1 MHNNSDVID
10 WLLASDPAIRW
21 QVMADLLAAPLHEVQ
36 RERARVATEGWG
48 AELLAARD
56 ADGQWMGGACFPN
69 SQPSTP
75 GQPWTAT
82 APSLTLLRIFGLD
95 PASPE
100 AREAIALVSENC
112 RWEHDGQRF
121 FDGEVEPC
129 INGQTVATGAYF
141 GVDVS
146 GIVDRLLTEQ
156 MDDRGWNCDQ
166 EVGSTRGSFDST
178 ICVLEGLLE
187 YEEAVGPRSEVT
199 AARRSG
205 EEYLLER
212 KMFRSLSTGEVVDP
226 MWTRFSFP
234 NQWHYDV
241 LRGLEYLRRSRTRPD
256 DRLDE
261 TLALVESH
269 RLPDGRWPRQN
280 IYPGDIHFELDAP
293 EGQPSRWTT
302 LRAMRVLEWAG
313 IGS

>member
-1 MHNNSDVID
+1 MRDRSDVID
-10 WLLASDPAIRW
+10 WLLDSDPALRW
-21 QVMADLLAAPLHEVQ
+21 QVLADLVGAPDEEA
-36 RERARVATEGWG
+36 RAERSRVATEGWG
-48 AELLAARD
+48 AKLLAARD
-56 ADGQWMGGACFPN
+56 SDGLWMGGACFPTARPTN
-69 SQPSTP
+69 S

-82 APSLTLLRIFGLD
+82 APSLTLLRLFGLE
-95 PASPE
+95 PNSPP
-100 AREAIALVSENC
+100 AREAIALVAENC

-146 GIVDRLLTEQ
+146 RIVDRLLTEQ
-156 MDDRGWNCDQ
+156 MEDGGWNCDQ

-187 YEEAVGPRSEVT
+187 YENAVGSQTDVT
-199 AARRSG
+199 AVRRKG

-212 KMFRSLSTGEVVDP
+212 RMFRSLSTGEVVDP
-226 MWTRFSFP
+226 AWTRFSFP

-241 LRGLEYLRRSRTRPD
+241 LRGLEHLRHSTEQPDPRVDEALDLVQATR
-256 DRLDE
+256 L
-261 TLALVESH
+261 S
-269 RLPDGRWPRQN
+269 DGRWPRQKVH
-280 IYPGDIHFELDAP
+280 PGDVHFEIDAA
-293 EGQPSRWTT
+293 EGEPSRWIT
-302 LRAMRVLEWAG
+302 LRAIRVLEWAG

>member
-1 MHNNSDVID
+1 MTNSSAVIE
-10 WLLASDPAIRW
+10 WLLDSDPALRW
-21 QVMADLLAAPLHEVQ
+21 QVMTDLLGLPEEARE
-36 RERARVATEGWG
+36 ERARVATEGWG
-48 AELLAARD
+48 AKLLAARD
-56 ADGQWMGGACFPN
+56 SDGMWMGGACFPADKPAN
-69 SQPSTP
+69 P

-82 APSLTLLRIFGLD
+82 APSLTLLRIFGLEPD
-95 PASPE
+95 SSQ
-100 AREAIALVSENC
+100 AREAIALVAENC

-141 GVDVS
+141 GVEVS
-146 GIVDRLLTEQ
+146 PIVDRLLTEQ
-156 MDDRGWNCDQ
+156 MEDRGWNCDQ

-187 YEEAVGPRSEVT
+187 YENAVGPRVEVT

-212 KMFRSLSTGEVVDP
+212 RMFRSLSTGEVIDP
-226 MWTRFSFP
+226 AWTRFSFP

-241 LRGLEYLRRSRTRPD
+241 LRGLEYLRRSTERPD
-256 DRLDE
+256 QRLDE
-261 TLALVESH
+261 ALELVRAN
-269 RLPDGRWPRQN
+269 RLRDGRWPRQN
-280 IYPGDIHFELDAP
+280 VHPGDVHFEIDAP
-293 EGQPSRWTT
+293 EGEPSRWIT

-313 IGS
+313 IGN